1 MPEFRSSEYARF
13 AALLPELAAI
23 VVRRDNSPKRMAS
36 VGVRLG
42 GLLAWGVEQARY
54 SSELTGPEITEACR
68 VEPFRPVPPVPGG
81 DFTVDAA
88 EIQQHSAAMARFKVV
103 GRSSEPLE
111 LLVSHSTAKKAITV
125 DGMIAHKLIRLIH
138 NHPRRIS
145 GTDLAS
151 LFHMVALMAAEE
163 SDLSEEAD
171 GLQLGVGS
179 TWLNAPSVVM
189 RGDQFLL
196 ETALEGCRAEDLPAD
211 RRESAYRHAVLN
223 WARMLLQDGILHTFL
238 RRDQIRFHGNNI
250 GVTRWAGTYRPGPA
264 VQAFV
269 PSLAWAAFGP
279 SVADRARQRSRL
291 LGLLAHGLGI
301 TGSLED
307 LADLCLA
314 LISQGGP
321 LQVARPLMPGLF
333 IRQQQVAAPDRT
345 GLTRLLR
352 QLVWFRD
359 LGLAC
364 GVADLALP
372 WRELAHEVGSWL

>member
-1 MPEFRSSEYARF
+1 MPQSRSSEYTRF
-13 AALLPELAAI
+13 AALLPELMA
-23 VVRRDNSPKRMAS
+23 VVLRRENSPERMAS
-36 VGVRLG
+36 AGVRLG
-42 GLLAWGVEQARY
+42 GLLAWGVEQARF
-54 SSELTGPEITEACR
+54 SAELTSPEITEACR
-68 VEPFRPVPPVPGG
+68 AEPFRSVAPVPSC
-81 DFTVDAA
+81 DFTVDA
-88 EIQQHSAAMARFKVV
+88 ELQQHSAAIARFKVV
-103 GRSSEPLE
+103 GRSNEPLE
-111 LLVSHSTAKKAITV
+111 LLVSYPAAKKSIAA
-125 DGMIAHKLIRLIH
+125 DGMIARRLIRLIH
-138 NHPRRIS
+138 SHPRRMS
-145 GTDLAS
+145 AEDLSS
-151 LFHMVALMAAEE
+151 LFRMVALMAAGEA
-163 SDLSEEAD
+163 DLSEEAD
-171 GLQLGVGS
+171 GLKLGTRS
-179 TWLNAPSVVM
+179 NWLNAPRVVM

-211 RRESAYRHAVLN
+211 RRESAYRHAVRN

-238 RRDQIRFHGNNI
+238 RRDQIRFHGDNI

-269 PSLAWAAFGP
+269 PSLAWAAFGRG
-279 SVADRARQRSRL
+279 VADRARQRSGL

-372 WRELAHEVGSWL
+372 WRELALEVGSWL